1 MQSLQ
6 EHQKWDTQ
14 KRNFVI
20 ADIVLL
26 KTMDVSRNKWPMAS
40 MTATESDQNGLVR
53 SIYLKNGDWPGRE
66 KAKNIVE

>member
-26 KTMDVSRNKWPMAS
+26 KTMDVSRNKWPVAS